1 MLDCRKAGGT
11 MDLVNNVIAALAGP
25 SQGQRFLRLHTSL
38 GSETMVAETLDG
50 IEQIDG
56 PGFRWNITAL
66 STDAGLQLAPLI
78 GQAAM
83 LQLQQSDGSLRPL
96 HGRITSAERVGSNGG
111 LARYRLRLQPW
122 LAFLSQR
129 VDSYVFH
136 DKTVV
141 EIVEDVFADYPALAP
156 TWRWALDDAG
166 QYARRSLTTQY
177 QESDLAFIQRLL
189 AEEGIYYWFEHEGEP
204 DGADFGKHTLVL
216 ADHSHDSRELGNVRF
231 HRRDETERSDTVQ
244 RWDVARRWR
253 TSRVERATWDHR
265 TLERRQATAEAEQA
279 EDFGIVDSDTC
290 GPYGWQDSSRGQ
302 RRAQQHL
309 DAPRVDGHVINGAGQ
324 WRALMPGTR
333 FMLEQHPQVDAG
345 DVFLCLSVVH
355 QARNNLD
362 ADVFDA
368 LEQTLGPAS
377 IDVPALPPALRG
389 RSDDAGPAE
398 VGSSLY
404 DNTFVAIPADS
415 VYRPRTEDG
424 HGARL
429 HPRPTI
435 TGTLSAI
442 VVSDGEPLLS
452 DRDHRI
458 KVQFPW
464 QRGGSASSGLS
475 HPGGDDNA
483 SADGNAWTWVRVM
496 TPWAGDNW
504 GGVVLPRRGQEVL
517 VAFLEGDVDRPVVVG
532 AVYNGRGQQDAQ
544 HNQVNGGGANATGNA
559 AAWFEGNDHAAVY
572 TGFKSQAM
580 AQSQAGTGGYQ
591 QLRFDDTPGQGRAQ
605 LSTTQFETGLTL
617 GHLKG
622 GQDNVR
628 AGERGF
634 GVELSTQAHGS
645 LRAGKGLLLTTETGT
660 QQLAAPQALGQLL
673 QSHELLKTL
682 NGSAVDQ
689 KAQLPSEPAEL
700 AVDQTLGE
708 LQQQLKATFS
718 GSPAGSIAGGDG
730 DAPGWSA
737 PGLLGSGVAGVLSLT
752 PTDQVWVSGTHI
764 TLASDVAL
772 NWMTQGALTLAVANG
787 LVIYTAG
794 NAPKAD
800 SPNQERGIALHAA
813 QGKVSARAHKSTATV
828 AAKTQV
834 RIASTEADVQLSA
847 PSKHLLANAAGAYIR
862 IEGDNI
868 ELGAPG
874 KIEFK
879 ASQRELVG
887 PASVSGTQSIPRAEL
902 KACPTKDDA
911 AAGSGAAFI

>member
-1 MLDCRKAGGT
+1 
-11 MDLVNNVIAALAGP
+11 MDLASNILAALAGP
-25 SQGQRFLRLHTSL
+25 AHAQRFLRLHTAL
-38 GSETMVAETLDG
+38 GSEVLVAETLDG
-50 IEQIDG
+50 IEQVDG
-56 PGFRWNITAL
+56 PGFQWTVTAL
-66 STDAGLQLAPLI
+66 STDAGLALAPLV
-78 GQAAM
+78 GQAAL
-83 LQLQQSDGSLRPL
+83 LQLQQADGGLRPL
-96 HGRITSAERVGSNGG
+96 HGRITAVDRIGSNGG

-141 EIVEDVFADYPALAP
+141 EIVEDIFADYGVLAP
-156 TWRWALDDAG
+156 AWRWSLSDAS

-177 QESDLAFIQRLL
+177 QESDLAFVQRLL
-189 AEEGIYYWFEHEGEP
+189 AEEGIYYWFEHEGEAS
-204 DGADFGKHTLVL
+204 DADYGKHTLVL
-216 ADHSHDSRELGNVRF
+216 ADHSHDTRELGSVRF
-231 HRRDETERSDTVQ
+231 HRRDESERSDTVQ

-253 TSRVERATWDHR
+253 TSRVERATWDYR
-265 TLERRQATAEAEQA
+265 TLERRQASAEAAQG
-279 EDFGIVDSDTC
+279 EDFGIVDRDTC
-290 GPYGWQDSSRGQ
+290 GPYGWQENTRGQ

-309 DAPRVDGHVINGAGQ
+309 DAPRVDSHVINGAGQ
-324 WRALMPGTR
+324 WRGLMPGAR
-333 FMLEQHPQVDAG
+333 FSLHQHPQVEAG
-345 DVFLCLSVVH
+345 DSFLCLSVHH

-362 ADVFDA
+362 ADVFDT

-377 IDVPALPPALRG
+377 VAVPQLPAALGG
-389 RSDDAGPAE
+389 RADIAE
-398 VGSSLY
+398 PNSISSTFY
-404 DNTFVAIPADS
+404 DNQFVAIPADA

-424 HGARL
+424 HGMHL
-429 HPRPTI
+429 HPRPTV
-435 TGTLSAI
+435 TGTLSAV

-464 QRGGSASSGLS
+464 QRGGNASSGLA

-517 VAFLEGDVDRPVVVG
+517 VAFLEGDIDRPVVVG
-532 AVYNGRGQQDAQ
+532 AVYNGRGQADAQ
-544 HNQVNGGGANATGNA
+544 HNQLNGGGANATGNA
-559 AAWFEGNDHAAVY
+559 AAWFEGNDHAAVF
-572 TGFKSQAM
+572 TGFKSQAL

-605 LSTTQFETGLTL
+605 LSTTQFDSTLTL

-622 GQDNVR
+622 GHDNVR

-634 GVELSTQAHGS
+634 GVELSTQAQGS

-660 QQLAAPQALGQLL
+660 QQLAAPQAMAQLAES
-673 QSHELLKTL
+673 QNLLKSL
-682 NGSAVDQ
+682 ADSAREQ
-689 KAQLPSEPAEL
+689 QAQLPNEPAEL

-708 LQQQLKATFS
+708 LQEQLKATHS
-718 GSPAGSIAGGDG
+718 GSTGGSIAGGG
-730 DAPGWSA
+730 GEAIGWSA
-737 PGLLGSGVAGVLSLT
+737 PVLLGSGVAGVLSLT
-752 PTDQVWVSGTHI
+752 PADQAWVSGTHT
-764 TLASDVAL
+764 TLSAGVAL

-787 LVIYTAG
+787 LMVYTAG
-794 NAPKAD
+794 QQARSE

-813 QGKVSARAHKSTATV
+813 QGKVSARAHQNLVKV
-828 AAKTQV
+828 AAKTEV

-847 PSKHLLANAAGAYIR
+847 PSKHLLASAAGAYIR

-879 ASQRELVG
+879 ASQREWVG
-887 PASVSGTQSIPRAEL
+887 PASVNGRAERVSAPFSGCME
-902 KACPTKDDA
+902 KFKDA
-911 AAGSGAAFI
+911 ANGGGGRVVV